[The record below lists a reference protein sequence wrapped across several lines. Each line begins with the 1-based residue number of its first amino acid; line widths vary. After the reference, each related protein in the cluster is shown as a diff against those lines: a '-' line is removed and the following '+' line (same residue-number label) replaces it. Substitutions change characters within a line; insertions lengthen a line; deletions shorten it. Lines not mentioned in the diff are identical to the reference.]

1 MLAFFL
7 FFPSRHLVGNET
19 YQILLVL
26 LPYLHYAY
34 SRRNIEMKV
43 FMIGGTGL
51 LGCEAARIFI
61 ERGHEVKSVALPP
74 LPEGAP
80 IPEAMELEF
89 CNIYEKSDDEIKAM
103 MQGYDCFV
111 FAAGIDERVEFPAP
125 VYDAYYKYNIAPL
138 ERILPLC
145 KEVGMKNAVIL
156 GSYFAYLA
164 KERPDMKL
172 TEKHPYIRSRIA
184 QEEVAFSFADEN
196 FDVAVLELP
205 YIFGT
210 QPGRKPV
217 WVILIEQIKM
227 MDKLPFTMYPGG
239 GTAMLTVRQVG
250 EVIVGAAE
258 KSKGAKAWP
267 ISMYNQT
274 WKEFL
279 KIVYAARGMGENRKV
294 ISVAP
299 WMMRMGLGGVKK
311 EYAAKGIES
320 GIDVDGLADIMD
332 INLFIDRK
340 YSLELGATEDDIVA
354 AITDSIKVSQAA
366 YDGKVKLLEM
376 KGE

>member
-1 MLAFFL
+1 
-7 FFPSRHLVGNET
+7 
-19 YQILLVL
+19 
-26 LPYLHYAY
+26 
-34 SRRNIEMKV
+34 MKV

-51 LGCEAARIFI
+51 LGSEAARIFI
-61 ERGHEVKSVALPP
+61 ERGHEVTSVALPP
-74 LPEGAP
+74 LPQGAP
-80 IPEAMELEF
+80 IPEEMNLEF
-89 CNIYEKSDDEIKAM
+89 CNIYEKSDDEILAM
-103 MQGYDCFV
+103 LEGQDCFV

-125 VYDAYYKYNIAPL
+125 VYDAYYKYNIQPL

-145 KEVGMKNAVIL
+145 KKAGLKSAVIL

-172 TEKHPYIRSRIA
+172 TEKHPYIRSRID
-184 QEEVAFSFADEN
+184 QENVAFSFADDN
-196 FDVAVLELP
+196 FDVSVLELP

-217 WVILIEQIKM
+217 WVILIEQIKR

-279 KIVYAARGMGENRKV
+279 KIVYNARGMGADRKI

-311 EYAAKGIES
+311 EYAEKGIES
-320 GIDVDGLADIMD
+320 GIDVDGLADIMGL
-332 INLFIDRK
+332 NLFIPDSYAK
-340 YSLELGATEDDIVA
+340 ELGATEDNIEA
-354 AITDSIKVSQAA
+354 AIFDSIKVSQAS

>member
-1 MLAFFL
+1 
-7 FFPSRHLVGNET
+7 
-19 YQILLVL
+19 
-26 LPYLHYAY
+26 
-34 SRRNIEMKV
+34 MKV

-80 IPEAMELEF
+80 IPKEMELEF
-89 CNIYEKSDDEIKAM
+89 CNIYEKSDDEIKAIM
-103 MQGYDCFV
+103 SGCDCFV

-138 ERILPLC
+138 KRILPLC
-145 KEVGMKNAVIL
+145 KEIGMKNAVIL
-156 GSYFAYLA
+156 GSYFSYAA
-164 KERPDMKL
+164 KIWPDMKL
-172 TEKHPYIRSRIA
+172 TEKHPYIRSRID

-227 MDKLPFTMYPGG
+227 MDKLPLTMYPGG

-279 KIVYAARGMGENRKV
+279 KIVYAARGMGENRK
-294 ISVAP
+294 ILSIPP

-311 EYAAKGIES
+311 EYAEKGIES
-320 GIDVDGLADIMD
+320 GIDVDGLADIMAR
-332 INLFIDRK
+332 NLFIDKK
-340 YSLELGATEDDIVA
+340 YSVELGATEDDIKA
-354 AITDSIKVSQAA
+354 AITDSIKVSQAV
-366 YDGKVKLLEM
+366 YDGTAKLLEM

>member
-1 MLAFFL
+1 
-7 FFPSRHLVGNET
+7 
-19 YQILLVL
+19 
-26 LPYLHYAY
+26 
-34 SRRNIEMKV
+34 MKV

-51 LGCEAARIFI
+51 LGSEAARIFI
-61 ERGHEVKSVALPP
+61 ERGHQVKSVALPP

-80 IPEAMELEF
+80 IPEEMELEF
-89 CNIYEKSDDEIKAM
+89 CNIYAKTDDEIKAM
-103 MQGYDCFV
+103 MEGYDCFV

-125 VYDAYYKYNIAPL
+125 VYDAYYKYNIQPL

-145 KEVGMKNAVIL
+145 KEIGMKSAVIL

-164 KERPDMKL
+164 KQRPDMKL

-227 MDKLPFTMYPGG
+227 MDKLPCTMYPGG

-294 ISVAP
+294 VSIPA

-311 EYAAKGIES
+311 EYAEKGIES
-320 GIDVDGLADIMD
+320 GIDVDGLADIMAR
-332 INLFIDRK
+332 NLFIDRK
-340 YSLELGATEDDIVA
+340 YSVELGATEDDIKA
-354 AITDSIKVSQAA
+354 AITDSIKVSQAV
-366 YDGKVKLLEM
+366 YDGTAKLLEM

>member
-1 MLAFFL
+1 
-7 FFPSRHLVGNET
+7 
-19 YQILLVL
+19 
-26 LPYLHYAY
+26 
-34 SRRNIEMKV
+34 MKV

-51 LGCEAARIFI
+51 LGSEAARIFI
-61 ERGHEVKSVALPP
+61 ERGHQVKSVALPP
-74 LPEGAP
+74 LPQGAP
-80 IPEAMELEF
+80 IPEEMELEF
-89 CNIYEKSDDEIKAM
+89 CNIYEKTDDEIKAM
-103 MQGYDCFV
+103 MAGCDCFV

-138 ERILPLC
+138 ERLLPIC
-145 KEVGMKNAVIL
+145 KEIGMKNAVIL
-156 GSYFAYLA
+156 GSYFSFLA

-172 TEKHPYIRSRIA
+172 TEKHPYIRSRID
-184 QEEVAFSFADEN
+184 QENVAFSFADEN

-227 MDKLPFTMYPGG
+227 MDKLPCTMYPGG

-267 ISMYNQT
+267 ISMYNMD
-274 WKEFL
+274 WKRFL
-279 KIVYAARGMGENRKV
+279 KIVYAARGMGNNRKI
-294 ISVAP
+294 ISIPP

-332 INLFIDRK
+332 INLYMDTK
-340 YSLELGATEDDIVA
+340 YSIELGATEDDIEA
-354 AITDSIKVSQAA
+354 AITDSIKVSQAS
-366 YDGKVKLLEM
+366 YDGTVKLLEM

>member
-1 MLAFFL
+1 
-7 FFPSRHLVGNET
+7 
-19 YQILLVL
+19 
-26 LPYLHYAY
+26 
-34 SRRNIEMKV
+34 MKV

-51 LGCEAARIFI
+51 LGSAAAELFI
-61 ERGHEVKSVALPP
+61 QKGHEVKTVALPP

-80 IPEAMELEF
+80 IPEEMEIVF
-89 CNIYEKSDDEIKAM
+89 ANINDKTDDELREM
-103 MQGYDCFV
+103 MAGYDCFV

-125 VYDAYYKYNIAPL
+125 VYDAYYKFNIAPL
-138 ERILPLC
+138 KRILPIC

-156 GSYFAYLA
+156 GSYFSYLA
-164 KERPDMKL
+164 KQKPEMKL
-172 TEKHPYIRSRIA
+172 CEKHPYIRSRID

-217 WVILIEQIKM
+217 WVILIEQIKR

-279 KIVYAARGMGENRKV
+279 KIVYAARGMGNDRKI

-311 EYAAKGIES
+311 EYAEKGIES
-320 GIDVDGLADIMD
+320 GIDVDGLADIMA

-340 YSLELGATEDDIVA
+340 YSVELGATEDDIRA
-354 AITDSIKVSQAA
+354 AITDSIKVSQAS
-366 YDGKVKLLEM
+366 YDGTVKLLEM

>member
-1 MLAFFL
+1 
-7 FFPSRHLVGNET
+7 
-19 YQILLVL
+19 
-26 LPYLHYAY
+26 
-34 SRRNIEMKV
+34 MKV

-61 ERGHEVKSVALPP
+61 ERGHQVKSVALPP

-80 IPEAMELEF
+80 IPQEMEIEF
-89 CNIYEKSDDEIKAM
+89 CNIYEKSDEEIKEM
-103 MQGYDCFV
+103 MTGYDCFV

-125 VYDAYYKYNIAPL
+125 VYAAYEKFNINPL
-138 ERILPLC
+138 KRILPIC
-145 KEVGMKNAVIL
+145 KEIGMKNAVIL
-156 GSYFAYLA
+156 GSYFSYLA

-172 TEKHPYIRSRIA
+172 TERHPYIRSRIE
-184 QEEVAFSFADEN
+184 QEKVAFSFADDN
-196 FDVAVLELP
+196 FDVSVLELP

-227 MDKLPFTMYPGG
+227 MDKLPFTMYPAG

-250 EVIVGAAE
+250 QVIVGAAE

-279 KIVYAARGMGENRKV
+279 KIVYAARGMGDNRKV

-299 WMMRMGLGGVKK
+299 WMMRMGLGKVKK

-320 GIDVDGLADIMD
+320 GIDVDGLTDIMD

-340 YSLELGATEDDIVA
+340 DAVELGATEDDIKA

>member
-1 MLAFFL
+1 
-7 FFPSRHLVGNET
+7 
-19 YQILLVL
+19 
-26 LPYLHYAY
+26 
-34 SRRNIEMKV
+34 MKV

-51 LGCEAARIFI
+51 LGCEAARIFL
-61 ERGHEVKSVALPP
+61 ERGHQVKSVALPP

-89 CNIYEKSDDEIKAM
+89 CNIYEKTDEEIKSM
-103 MQGYDCFV
+103 LDGYDCFV
-111 FAAGIDERVEFPAP
+111 FAAGVDERVEFPAP

-138 ERILPLC
+138 KRILPIC
-145 KEVGMKNAVIL
+145 KEVGMKKAVVL
-156 GSYFAYLA
+156 GSYFSYAA
-164 KERPDMKL
+164 KQYPEMKL
-172 TEKHPYIRSRIA
+172 TEKHPYIRSRMD
-184 QEEVAFSFADEN
+184 QEEVAFSYADEN

-227 MDKLPFTMYPGG
+227 MDKLPFTMYPAG

-279 KIVYAARGMGENRKV
+279 KIVYAARGMGNNRKI

-332 INLFIDRK
+332 INLFIDRR
-340 YSLELGATEDDIVA
+340 YSLELGATEDDIET
-354 AITDSIKVSQAA
+354 AITDSIKVSQAV
-366 YDGKVKLLEM
+366 YDGTAKLLEM

>member
-1 MLAFFL
+1 
-7 FFPSRHLVGNET
+7 
-19 YQILLVL
+19 
-26 LPYLHYAY
+26 
-34 SRRNIEMKV
+34 MKV

-51 LGCEAARIFI
+51 LGSAAADLFI
-61 ERGHEVKSVALPP
+61 KKGHEVKTVALPP
-74 LPEGAP
+74 LPVGAP
-80 IPEAMELEF
+80 IPEEMEIVF
-89 CNIYEKSDDEIKAM
+89 ANINDKTDDELREM
-103 MQGYDCFV
+103 MTGYDCFV

-125 VYDAYYKYNIAPL
+125 VYDAYYKFNIAPL
-138 ERILPLC
+138 KRILPIC

-156 GSYFAYLA
+156 GSYFSYLA
-164 KERPDMKL
+164 KQKPEMELCK
-172 TEKHPYIRSRIA
+172 KHPYIRSRID

-217 WVILIEQIKM
+217 WVILIEQIKR

-239 GTAMLTVRQVG
+239 GTAMLTVRQVA

-279 KIVYAARGMGENRKV
+279 KIVYAARGMGNDRKI

-311 EYAAKGIES
+311 EYAEKGIES
-320 GIDVDGLADIMD
+320 GIDVDGLADIMA

-340 YSLELGATEDDIVA
+340 YSVELGATEDDIKA
-354 AITDSIKVSQAA
+354 AITDSIKVSQAS
-366 YDGKVKLLEM
+366 YDGTVELLGM